1 MQSVGNP
8 IKKIISSTSSGNMKS
23 IGLTENLRLT
33 SPSNKSFSGS
43 SSQVSIMKDDNSR
56 TNNNIVAKFL
66 GVQSAEFTRSVSITT
81 TKREGQYYNKSGD
94 KVDNIKDASKLIIS
108 VYSRTETATLE
119 GGAGTKINTNS
130 IDITENFS
138 STTFNVNS
146 DDKASLEF
154 VNNESNEISK
164 TKAFENASPEL
175 KNLAS
180 AFASENKDELNGVV
194 KKVEKSIYDS
204 QNQSLD
210 SDMKREKNMGN
221 LSKYSPSPKN

>member
-1 MQSVGNP
+1 MEYKYKYNGKEWQDELGLNFYDYGARNYDPAIGRWMNIDPLAEQSRRWTPYNYAYNNPVYFIDPDGMQSVGNP

-108 VYSRTETATLE
+108 EYSRTETATLE

-130 IDITENFS
+130 IDITENIS
-138 STTFNVNS
+138 STTFNVAVS
-146 DDKASLEF
+146 VLEY
-154 VNNESNEISK
+154 SEII
-164 TKAFENASPEL
+164 
-175 KNLAS
+175 NL
-180 AFASENKDELNGVV
+180 
-194 KKVEKSIYDS
+194 
-204 QNQSLD
+204 
-210 SDMKREKNMGN
+210 
-221 LSKYSPSPKN
+221 